1 MDGKDSV
8 TVTLD
13 AERLT
18 LLKEEERQVRAIP
31 NWGYLVGTLI
41 ATAFF
46 YGFHLWQQIR
56 QVLLAGD
63 YSITGFF
70 SSFRRPL
77 RYGIFHNQLYP

>member
-1 MDGKDSV
+1 MTNKMLSLELSPEIIEQLDLDGKDSV

-46 YGFHLWQQIR
+46 MVF
-56 QVLLAGD
+56 
-63 YSITGFF
+63 
-70 SSFRRPL
+70 
-77 RYGIFHNQLYP
+77 IFGSKLDKSY